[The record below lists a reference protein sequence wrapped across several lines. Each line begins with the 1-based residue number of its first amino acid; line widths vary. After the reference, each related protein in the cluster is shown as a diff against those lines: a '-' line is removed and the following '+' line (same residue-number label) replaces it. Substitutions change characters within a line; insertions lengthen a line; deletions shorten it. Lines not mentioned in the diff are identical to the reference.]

1 MNFYALFM
9 IVIVGLGGYFYVY
22 PAYQLKQEEDKI
34 RQNMKQIPN
43 QSRTQNL
50 ENIYGY
56 TAQAEM
62 LNQYPNFIVYIR
74 FDELNDQTA
83 PESVQAI
90 IREFSCDGLNR
101 LKNNSELVRK
111 ATLNVI
117 KEDQHQFQYI
127 LKNNLGYE
135 IFKYQ
140 QVMENC
146 PNIAELYAYQNTE
159 EIKN

>member
-1 MNFYALFM
+1 
-9 IVIVGLGGYFYVY
+9 
-22 PAYQLKQEEDKI
+22 
-34 RQNMKQIPN
+34 
-43 QSRTQNL
+43 
-50 ENIYGY
+50 
-56 TAQAEM
+56 M
-62 LNQYPNFIVYIR
+62 LNQYPNYIVYIR
-74 FDELNDQTA
+74 FDELSDQTA

-90 IREFSCDGLNR
+90 IREFSCDSLNR

-127 LKNNLGYE
+127 LKNKLGYE

-146 PNIAELYAYQNTE
+146 PNIAELYAYQNDE

>member
-1 MNFYALFM
+1 M
-9 IVIVGLGGYFYVY
+9 IAIVGLGGYFYAY
-22 PAYQLKQEEDKI
+22 PAYQLTQEEDKI
-34 RQNMKQIPN
+34 RQSMKQIPN

-56 TAQAEM
+56 TAQTEM
-62 LNQYPNFIVYIR
+62 LNQYPNYIVYIR
-74 FDELNDQTA
+74 FDELSDQTA

-90 IREFSCDGLNR
+90 IREFSCDSLNR

-127 LKNNLGYE
+127 LKNKLGYE

-146 PNIAELYAYQNTE
+146 PNITELYAYQNDE
-159 EIKN
+159 KIKN